1 MNPSTIASTPELSA
15 VWTLICQMTHDCFK
29 SHICFS
35 SFVVL
40 NLAQTQRSVPNVHS
54 QTEPNQG
61 ASHLRCAPGYRHN
74 DITVLIIGDENN
86 RVILCPQSSLKF
98 SHTQPK
104 ISLILFLHSPWTR
117 SVGVQPE
124 SQIPSQYTFPKS
136 KVECAENV
144 LREPYLALLNLLVLL
159 ATCWPLGDTIR
170 LLQ

>member
-1 MNPSTIASTPELSA
+1 MLLHCLPKAAASPLQHSSRHHHTQHPELDNPTLRRSPPWHISQYPAISSAMNPSTIASRPELFA
-15 VWTLICQMTHDCFK
+15 VWTLVCQMTHDCFK

-40 NLAQTQRSVPNVHS
+40 SLAQTQRSVPNVHS

-61 ASHLRCAPGYRHN
+61 APHLRCAPGYRHN

-104 ISLILFLHSPWTR
+104 ISFILFLHSP
-117 SVGVQPE
+117 
-124 SQIPSQYTFPKS
+124 
-136 KVECAENV
+136 
-144 LREPYLALLNLLVLL
+144 
-159 ATCWPLGDTIR
+159 
-170 LLQ
+170 